1 MVDCKKT
8 KLRYRADQVFWA
20 ALITEDGTTV
30 CYVSTLEA
38 DDMQQTAT
46 SAALKKAK
54 SLGQKG
60 PFKPL
65 VLRDLMEA
73 TPEIY
78 SLIPSPGSGEA
89 GDLTPPR
96 DFNLMFQTNVGA
108 IADASAVAYLR
119 PETAQVTDTHRAISA
134 ITVLLFNI
142 LILEPP
148 NIAVLCVEQ
157 GIFTN
162 FMAVQRSARMKV
174 RCLL

>member
-8 KLRYRADQVFWA
+8 KLRFRADQVFWA
-20 ALITEDGTTV
+20 ALTAEDGAVV

-46 SAALKKAK
+46 AAAMKKAK
-54 SLGQKG
+54 SLGHKG

-65 VLRDLMEA
+65 VLRDLTEA
-73 TPEIY
+73 APEIY
-78 SLIPSPGSGEA
+78 SLIPSPSSGEA

-119 PETAQVTDTHRAISA
+119 PETAQVGRCLRT
-134 ITVLLFNI
+134 
-142 LILEPP
+142 
-148 NIAVLCVEQ
+148 
-157 GIFTN
+157 
-162 FMAVQRSARMKV
+162 AVQCSV
-174 RCLL
+174 RA